1 VKTIHELVRAK
12 MNGLERYLI
21 YDRSPRSSLLDRIFL
36 KEATLANVLAGKN
49 VERVSPATLTYAHEI
64 QKKGREASVTLS
76 WEGAEWRLWK
86 EIGLGPG
93 REMIPVYLLVENVSQ
108 KRIQAK
114 YGIEFNLALLAGD
127 APDRY
132 FQLADRELP
141 DKKFAST
148 GEEMDVGVVRA
159 VNRWEGWAMEIQA
172 SPKATLWRYPVQ
184 TVQNSEA
191 GFELVY
197 QASCL
202 IFLWDLDLGPGESF
216 TAWLSIGVA
225 RLGDE

>member
-1 VKTIHELVRAK
+1 
-12 MNGLERYLI
+12 
-21 YDRSPRSSLLDRIFL
+21 
-36 KEATLANVLAGKN
+36 
-49 VERVSPATLTYAHEI
+49 
-64 QKKGREASVTLS
+64 
-76 WEGAEWRLWK
+76 
-86 EIGLGPG
+86 
-93 REMIPVYLLVENVSQ
+93 
-108 KRIQAK
+108 
-114 YGIEFNLALLAGD
+114 
-127 APDRY
+127 
-132 FQLADRELP
+132 
-141 DKKFAST
+141 
-148 GEEMDVGVVRA
+148 
-159 VNRWEGWAMEIQA
+159 MEIQA